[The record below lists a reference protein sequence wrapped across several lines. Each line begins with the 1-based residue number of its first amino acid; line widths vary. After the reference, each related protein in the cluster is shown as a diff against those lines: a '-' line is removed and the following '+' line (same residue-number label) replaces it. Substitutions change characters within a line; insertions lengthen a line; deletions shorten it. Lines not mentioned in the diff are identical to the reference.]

1 MIDKVRVEKAQT
13 KRTDANKVNG
23 FSADDP
29 FLLWVLIAQTK
40 DGILKARQRDYAR
53 YGITDD
59 RRAIL
64 FIIMNNGGSATP
76 VVIARNLFRELHSVT
91 EMVKRM
97 EKDGLVERRK
107 GTGRSKVEVFI
118 TQHGVEVFEQSHHN
132 ETDQRIFSALTKQER
147 ERLSTYLWRLRSR
160 VLQDLGIP
168 EWSLDL
174 QNPNGES

>member
-1 MIDKVRVEKAQT
+1 MVD
-13 KRTDANKVNG
+13 DDNG
-23 FSADDP
+23 HKTQGYAADDP

-40 DGILKARQRDYAR
+40 DAILKARQRDYAR
-53 YGITDD
+53 FGISDD

-64 FIIMNNGGSATP
+64 YIIMDNGGTATP

-91 EMVKRM
+91 EMLKRM

-107 GTGRSKVEVFI
+107 GTGRSRVEVVI
-118 TQHGVEVFEQSHHN
+118 TQQGIDVFEQSYHN

-147 ERLSTYLWRLRSR
+147 ERLSQYLWKLRSR
-160 VLQDLGIP
+160 VLEDLGIP

-174 QNPNGES
+174 QNPNE

>member
-1 MIDKVRVEKAQT
+1 MAKKSEREEP
-13 KRTDANKVNG
+13 VNQG
-23 FSADDP
+23 LAADDP

-53 YGITDD
+53 FGISDD

-64 FIIMNNGGSATP
+64 YIIMTNGGTATP

-91 EMVKRM
+91 EMLKRM

-107 GTGRSKVEVFI
+107 GSGRSKIEVAI
-118 TQHGVEVFEQSHHN
+118 TEKGREVFEQSHHN
-132 ETDQRIFSALTKQER
+132 ETDQRIFGALTKQER
-147 ERLSTYLWRLRSR
+147 ERFSQSLWKLRSR
-160 VLQDLGIP
+160 VLEDLGIP

-174 QNPNGES
+174 QNPNDGT

>member
-1 MIDKVRVEKAQT
+1 MAQPE
-13 KRTDANKVNG
+13 DAAPVQ
-23 FSADDP
+23 SYAADDP

-40 DGILKARQRDYAR
+40 DAMLKARQRDYAR
-53 YGITDD
+53 FGISDD

-64 FIIMNNGGSATP
+64 YIIMTNGGSATP
-76 VVIARNLFRELHSVT
+76 VMIARNLFRELHSVT

-107 GTGRSKVEVFI
+107 GTGRSRVEVVI
-118 TQHGVEVFEQSHHN
+118 TQQGRDVFEQSRHN

-147 ERLSTYLWRLRSR
+147 ERLSQYLWKLRSR

-174 QNPNGES
+174 QNPHDQD

>member
-1 MIDKVRVEKAQT
+1 MVE
-13 KRTDANKVNG
+13 DDNG
-23 FSADDP
+23 HKTQGYAADDP

-40 DGILKARQRDYAR
+40 DAILKARQRDYAR
-53 YGITDD
+53 FGISDD

-64 FIIMNNGGSATP
+64 YIIMDNGGTATP

-91 EMVKRM
+91 EMLKRM

-107 GTGRSKVEVFI
+107 GTGRSKVEVVI
-118 TQHGVEVFEQSHHN
+118 TQQGIDVFEQSYHN

-147 ERLSTYLWRLRSR
+147 ERLSQYLWKLRSR
-160 VLQDLGIP
+160 VLEDLGIP

-174 QNPNGES
+174 QNPNE

>member
-1 MIDKVRVEKAQT
+1 MVD
-13 KRTDANKVNG
+13 DNG
-23 FSADDP
+23 HKTQGYAADDP

-40 DGILKARQRDYAR
+40 DAILKARQRDYAR
-53 YGITDD
+53 FGISDD

-64 FIIMNNGGSATP
+64 YIIMDNGGTATP

-91 EMVKRM
+91 EMLKRM

-107 GTGRSKVEVFI
+107 GTGRSKVEVVI
-118 TQHGVEVFEQSHHN
+118 TQQGIDVFEQSYHN

-147 ERLSTYLWRLRSR
+147 ERLSQYLWKLRSR
-160 VLQDLGIP
+160 VLEDLGIP

-174 QNPNGES
+174 QNPNE

>member
-1 MIDKVRVEKAQT
+1 MAQPE
-13 KRTDANKVNG
+13 DAAPVQ
-23 FSADDP
+23 SYAADDP

-40 DGILKARQRDYAR
+40 DAMLKARQRDYAR
-53 YGITDD
+53 FGISDD

-64 FIIMNNGGSATP
+64 SIIMTNGGSATP
-76 VVIARNLFRELHSVT
+76 VMIARNLFRELHSVT

-107 GTGRSKVEVFI
+107 GTGRSRVEVVI
-118 TQHGVEVFEQSHHN
+118 TQQGRDVFEQSRHN

-147 ERLSTYLWRLRSR
+147 ERLSQYLWKLRSR

-174 QNPNGES
+174 QNPHE

>member
-1 MIDKVRVEKAQT
+1 MAQPE
-13 KRTDANKVNG
+13 DAAPVQ
-23 FSADDP
+23 SYAADDP

-40 DGILKARQRDYAR
+40 DAMLKARQRDYAR
-53 YGITDD
+53 FGISDD

-64 FIIMNNGGSATP
+64 YIIMTNGGSATP
-76 VVIARNLFRELHSVT
+76 VMIARNLFRELHSVT

-107 GTGRSKVEVFI
+107 GTGRSRVEVVI
-118 TQHGVEVFEQSHHN
+118 TQQGRHVFEQSRHN

-147 ERLSTYLWRLRSR
+147 ERLSQYLWKLRSR

-174 QNPNGES
+174 QNPHDQD

>member
-1 MIDKVRVEKAQT
+1 MVD
-13 KRTDANKVNG
+13 DDNG
-23 FSADDP
+23 HKTQGYAADDP

-40 DGILKARQRDYAR
+40 DAILKARQRDYAR
-53 YGITDD
+53 FGISDD

-64 FIIMNNGGSATP
+64 YIIMDNGGTATP

-91 EMVKRM
+91 EMLKRM

-107 GTGRSKVEVFI
+107 GTGRSKVEVVI
-118 TQHGVEVFEQSHHN
+118 TQQGIDVFEQSYHN

-147 ERLSTYLWRLRSR
+147 ERLSQYLWKLRSR
-160 VLQDLGIP
+160 VLEDLGIP

-174 QNPNGES
+174 QNPNE